1 MGALEQKIKAFA
13 KKQGV
18 AIVGIAGPD
27 RLDGPPSLDPTY
39 TMKGARSI
47 VSLAIPMDTDAI
59 YQFLG
64 KKSYQPHLTDQT
76 RQNARL
82 YRIAAYIAGYIQ
94 SLGYRAREVPS
105 NNSYRRSPDTFATHP
120 SFSHRF
126 GAIASGIAAQ
136 GWSGNVMTEEFG
148 AAMYLGTVVT
158 EAVLESDKSRYAPRH
173 FIDEYCIKCRM
184 CEKTCVAGMFEPK
197 NEEYVL
203 LNGELHPRGKRR
215 NIDLCNASCFG
226 LHSLSRD
233 KKWTT
238 WGTRWIDEWTEKE
251 VDPDQKLKLRY
262 TLMKEGVLSGDSTP
276 RYSLIRQTAALLQPE
291 ELIESHLESVAHAG
305 NETERFKRLGPF
317 MDRLNVV
324 GRKLLKNERILTCG
338 QCALV
343 CGPSI
348 DECRNRYNA
357 LMEGGFVVD
366 GPDNEVTVVKTY
378 EEALKMRAR
387 NSPKIPLK
395 DRVKDFIL
403 SGAMWHAY
411 YGGVEPK
418 SMISG
423 FVYDRKLKKAVTDRI
438 TGHFDTSKK
447 RHETASALEDLAN

>member
-1 MGALEQKIKAFA
+1 
-13 KKQGV
+13 
-18 AIVGIAGPD
+18 
-27 RLDGPPSLDPTY
+27 
-39 TMKGARSI
+39 
-47 VSLAIPMDTDAI
+47 MDTDAI

-64 KKSYQPHLTDQT
+64 KEAYQPHLTDQT

-94 SLGYRAREVPS
+94 SLGYRAKEVPS
-105 NNSYRRSPDTFATHP
+105 NNSYRRSPDAFATHP

-126 GAIASGIAAQ
+126 GAIAAGIAVQ
-136 GWSGNVMTEEFG
+136 GWSGNVMTEEYG
-148 AAMYLGTVVT
+148 AATYLGTVVT
-158 EAVLESDKSRYAPRH
+158 EAVLESDKPRYTPRH
-173 FIDEYCIKCRM
+173 FIDNYCIKCRM

-238 WGTRWIDEWTEKE
+238 WGTRWIDEWIGDGP
-251 VDPDQKLKLRY
+251 DPDEKLKLRY

-276 RYSLIRQTAALLQPE
+276 RYSQIRQTAYFLRPE
-291 ELIESHLESVAHAG
+291 EMIEGHLEKATNAKS
-305 NETERFKRLGPF
+305 ETERFKLLGGF
-317 MDRLNVV
+317 MKKTEAV
-324 GRKLLKNERILTCG
+324 GKELLKNERILTCG

-348 DECRNRYNA
+348 DECRKRYNK
-357 LMEGGFVVD
+357 LTEGGFVVD
-366 GPDNEVTVVKTY
+366 GPNNEVAVVKTY
-378 EEALKMRAR
+378 EEALKMREKYL
-387 NSPKIPLK
+387 PEIPLK
-395 DRVKDFIL
+395 DQLLDFAK
-403 SGAMWHAY
+403 SSVMWHAY

-418 SMISG
+418 SLIKG
-423 FVYDRKLKKAVTDRI
+423 FLYDRKLKKAVAQELP
-438 TGHFDTSKK
+438 GHAKTMNLQY
-447 RHETASALEDLAN
+447 A